1 MRPTSCIIDPAAISA
16 NVRTLGALVPS
27 TPVCAVVKAD
37 GYGHG
42 AVRSAQAALAGGA
55 TWLAVA
61 LVEEAV
67 ELRNAGIAEPI
78 LLLSEP
84 PVSAMESVVANGLTA
99 TIYTSGGL
107 AALGSAA
114 AWASR
119 KVEFHVGVDSGMG
132 RVGLLP
138 EEIGSF
144 LAEVRKFPN
153 LSAGAMW
160 THCPVADEPDNSFT
174 EHQLKGFGD
183 AVAQFAEGMAV
194 HVANSA
200 VAITG
205 QAASSGEP
213 MMVRCGISIYGID
226 PDDAL
231 IGMAALVPA
240 LTLRS
245 EVSFVKTI
253 GAGTSVGYGH
263 RWTADRETIIATV
276 PIGYADGVRRD
287 LGLRGGTVLIGGRRC
302 PIVGVVTMDQ
312 LMVDIGAPSG
322 GHSVSIGD
330 EVVLIGRQGD
340 EEITAAE
347 VANTLGT
354 IPYEVV
360 CAISKRV
367 PRTDRDA

>member
-1 MRPTSCIIDPAAISA
+1 MRPTSCIIDSAAITA
-16 NVRTLGALVPS
+16 NVRTLGELVSS
-27 TPVCAVVKAD
+27 TAVCAVVKAD

-42 AVRSAQAALAGGA
+42 AVRAARAALAGGA

-61 LVEEAV
+61 LVEEAI

-84 PVSAMESVVANGLTA
+84 PPSAMEAVVGNSLTA
-99 TIYTSGGL
+99 TIYTSAGL

-114 AWASR
+114 AWASTL
-119 KVEFHVGVDSGMG
+119 VEFHVGVDSGMG
-132 RVGLLP
+132 RVGLRPDAL
-138 EEIGSF
+138 GDF
-144 LAEVRKFPN
+144 LAEVSRFPN
-153 LSAGAMW
+153 LSVAAVW
-160 THCPVADEPDNSFT
+160 THCPVADEPDNPFT
-174 EHQLKGFGD
+174 ERQLAAFGQ
-183 AVAQFAEGMAV
+183 VAAQLGEGVAV

-205 QAASSGEP
+205 QAASSGHP

-226 PDDAL
+226 PDGAL
-231 IGMAALVPA
+231 AGMAPLTPA

-245 EVSFVKTI
+245 EVSFVKTVD
-253 GAGTSVGYGH
+253 AGTSVGYGH
-263 RWTADRETIIATV
+263 RWTADRQTTIATV

-287 LGLRGGTVLIGGRRC
+287 LGLRGGEVLIGGRRC

-312 LMVDIGAPSG
+312 LMVDVGIGEG
-322 GHSVSIGD
+322 GAAVSIGD
-330 EVVLIGRQGD
+330 EVILIGRQGN
-340 EEITAAE
+340 EQVTTAE

-367 PRTDRDA
+367 PRTDRAA